1 MTTRQM
7 IKKLFEPAKQHKWA
21 FAILLL
27 RGIFLALVS
36 PIFALMVKDII
47 TSVERGNIDDFVF
60 AVAIIAL
67 LMFIAIITSYTARKN
82 LTNFRTGLQSTLYQH
97 YLWIYLWLEN
107 TFTERLW
114 TGQINNILQRWCDN
128 WMSLVGQFP
137 LEWFSYILR
146 AFLVFLIMAYYLW
159 WQGFLIVFVL
169 FIVSFSIAQWWNR
182 QSWPLKKKLRD
193 CYTSADKDI
202 VKVIM
207 SKWEINQSQR
217 WSYALE
223 KIQNI
228 FKELIDYEQ
237 SVNRL
242 RIFSLDIQ
250 KWAIQAM
257 QIGFLL
263 FIWYGVVNGT
273 YEIGLIAM
281 FWMLSNQVNSS
292 IEEINNYITN
302 FHTQIIYIQKLRD
315 TFDTAPRMQ
324 WFDEGKNFILTKG
337 DISLDTISFSYGGS
351 PVFSNF
357 SLNFKGWTKTALV
370 GESGGGKT
378 TLIKLI
384 SAYVRP
390 DSGQVVIDGQDLSSI
405 KLSDYY
411 RHIGYLT
418 QDPSVFDGTIYENL
432 VYALEDDNSEDI
444 EKRVHEVIKLAKC
457 EFIYDLPQDLHTEI
471 GERGIRLSWGQ
482 KQRLAIAKIM
492 LKNPEIILLDEP
504 TSALDSFNEELV
516 SQALHNLFQW
526 KTVIIVAHR
535 LQTVKNSDRILYIQG
550 WKVIEEWTHDE
561 LIAQWANYKKML
573 DLQSGF

>member
-1 MTTRQM
+1 MTNRQM
-7 IKKLFEPAKQHKWA
+7 IKKLFEPAKQHKLTLV
-21 FAILLL
+21 ILLL
-27 RGIFLALVS
+27 RGMFLAMLAPLLS
-36 PIFALMVKDII
+36 LMVKDII
-47 TSVERGNIDDFVF
+47 TSLQKGDNDVF
-60 AVAIIAL
+60 LFSVAVVAF
-67 LMFIAIITSYTARKN
+67 LMFVNVTTTYFVRRNNAKFIRGI
-82 LTNFRTGLQSTLYQH
+82 QSTLYQK
-97 YLWIYLWLEN
+97 YLWMYLWREN
-107 TFTERLW
+107 TFTEKLW
-114 TGQINNILQRWCDN
+114 TGQINNIFQRWCDN
-128 WMSLVGQFP
+128 RTHLVAWFP
-137 LEWFSYILR
+137 LEWFSYILK
-146 AFLVFLIMAYYLW
+146 LIVVLLIMAYYLW
-159 WQGFLIVFVL
+159 WKGFLLVFVV
-169 FIVSFSIAQWWNR
+169 FILSFAIAQWWNR
-182 QSWPLKKKLRD
+182 QTGPLKKKLRD
-193 CYTSADKDI
+193 YVTLADKDI
-202 VKVIM
+202 VKIIM
-207 SKWEINQSQR
+207 SKWEINQSQK
-217 WSYALE
+217 WWFALA
-223 KIQNI
+223 KIQDTFKNI
-228 FKELIDYEQ
+228 LGYEQ
-237 SVNRL
+237 AINTL
-242 RIFSLDIQ
+242 RIYSFDIQ
-250 KWAIQAM
+250 RWAIQAM
-257 QIGFLL
+257 QVGFLL

-281 FWMLSNQVNSS
+281 FWMLSNQVNTS

-324 WFDEGKNFILTKG
+324 WFDEGKSFVLTKG
-337 DISLDTISFSYGGS
+337 DILLDEISFSYDRS
-351 PVFSNF
+351 SVFSKF
-357 SLNFKGWTKTALV
+357 SLTFKGWTKTALV

-384 SAYVRP
+384 SGYVRP
-390 DSGQVVIDGQDLSSI
+390 DSGQVVIDGQDLSTI

-457 EFIYDLPQDLHTEI
+457 EFIYEFEHGVQTEI
-471 GERGIRLSWGQ
+471 GERWVRLSWGQ

-550 WKVIEEWTHDE
+550 WKVIEEGTHDQ
-561 LIAQWANYKKML
+561 LIAQWGNYKKML